1 MSEEPHDKLL
11 PEALEDEPT
20 RAGLKKV
27 TEGRW
32 AGWYHYE
39 PSDAFEDHAGPF
51 YCKPERRKMICGF
64 LPEAKNC
71 NAGGNIHGG
80 ALMTFA
86 DYALFMIAGGMDSAV
101 HGVTVTCNCEF
112 VNAAVPGKLLVAR
125 GEVIRAGL
133 SMVFVR
139 GIIHDAEDG
148 ANGPGRPVL
157 AFSGSIKRLPVR
169 DR

>member
-1 MSEEPHDKLL
+1 MSEEPQDKLL
-11 PEALEDEPT
+11 PEGLEVEPT

-27 TEGRW
+27 TEGHW

-39 PSDAFEDHAGPF
+39 PSDAFEDHTGPF
-51 YCKPERRKMICGF
+51 YCKPERKKMICGF
-64 LPEAKNC
+64 LPDDKNC

-80 ALMTFA
+80 SLMTFA
-86 DYALFMIAGGMDSAV
+86 DYALFMIAGGMNNEV

-125 GEVIRAGL
+125 GEVVRAGL

-139 GIIHDAEDG
+139 GIIFDAGQGDEVEE
-148 ANGPGRPVL
+148 RPVL
-157 AFSGSIKRLPVR
+157 AFSGSIKRLPAR